1 MSSQHVPSD
10 SQYPGHRLGLP
21 ETGSGSAAGWGRRIG
36 ALFIDWLASNFVAY
50 VIVQSTGTS
59 LLQEWVTLAVFFA
72 EVSLFTGLVGGSFG
86 QLAVRVGIVRIDGR
100 QLTILNAMVRT
111 FLICLVIPPIV
122 FNPDRRGIHDLV
134 VGTIALER

>member
-1 MSSQHVPSD
+1 M
-10 SQYPGHRLGLP
+10 
-21 ETGSGSAAGWGRRIG
+21 
-36 ALFIDWLASNFVAY
+36 
-50 VIVQSTGTS
+50 IVQSTGTS

-86 QLAVRVGIVRIDGR
+86 QLAVRVGIVRLDGKPV
-100 QLTILNAMVRT
+100 TILNAMVRT
-111 FLICLVIPPIV
+111 FLICLVIPPVV